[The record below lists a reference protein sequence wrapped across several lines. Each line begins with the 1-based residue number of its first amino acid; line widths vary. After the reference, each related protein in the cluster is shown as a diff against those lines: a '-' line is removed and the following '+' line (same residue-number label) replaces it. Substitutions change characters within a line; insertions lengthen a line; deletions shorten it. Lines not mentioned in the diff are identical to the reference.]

1 MIPANGPPLLK
12 DGPLTADLSMYGE
25 KRRVLPF
32 LFSFYDPLFR
42 EISLEETSEGFAV
55 LCLVAGHLIA
65 SLRSQSTRVRQEIV
79 RP

>member
-1 MIPANGPPLLK
+1 MIPAKGLPLLK

-55 LCLVAGHLIA
+55 LGLVAGHF
-65 SLRSQSTRVRQEIV
+65 VYGPIV
-79 RP
+79 LLA